1 MTMTKQEYQSSTAI
15 IIADNK
21 LGHTNRMIELRY
33 IDAEYI
39 TSMEAENVEYAK
51 AVEQL
56 MKDNE
61 ALEAENAAL
70 TLLHTQ
76 ATDQMI
82 KMQNRVH
89 ELEAENKLLNAA
101 MDKAIEIFADDGAIA
116 CPALKVDYECND
128 GYGCNNLDIV
138 NTSACWREFLMQET
152 ADGAT
157 QTPLHV
163 SDATQKE

>member
-1 MTMTKQEYQSSTAI
+1 MTKAEYESSTAI

-39 TSMEAENVEYAK
+39 AS
-51 AVEQL
+51 
-56 MKDNE
+56 
-61 ALEAENAAL
+61 
-70 TLLHTQ
+70 
-76 ATDQMI
+76 
-82 KMQNRVH
+82 
-89 ELEAENKLLNAA
+89 LEAENKLLNAA

-128 GYGCNNLDIV
+128 GNGCNKLDSCD
-138 NTSACWREFLMQET
+138 TSACWREFLMQ

-157 QTPLHV
+157 Q
-163 SDATQKE
+163 KELK